1 MPASRCARIIIMAA
15 ILKHS
20 GVSMPIRTVRFCQLA
35 KKVGSR
41 CPAPKGA
48 SDSEGLAVSL
58 KRYPDTKPEFF
69 RKLFYALQFSFFV
82 LFALMLAG
90 AQAKSD
96 RQTPDSQNKESPA
109 TLGGDYS
116 GMYSFLRDGEFV
128 QVTVEDHGNVIG
140 FVSRYADKEG
150 DSGFLDHFFK
160 SGKLDGNQL
169 AFATETVHS
178 VSFEFRGTVERG
190 EGKSRGD
197 EAYYVL
203 KGTLVE
209 NTTDE
214 AKKTSSRSQ
223 EVALKSFPQNLTP
236 GAEKTSA
243 K

>member
-1 MPASRCARIIIMAA
+1 MAA

-20 GVSMPIRTVRFCQLA
+20 GVSMAICSVRFYQVA
-35 KKVGSR
+35 EKFDSR

-48 SDSEGLAVSL
+48 SDSEELAVSL

-69 RKLFYALQFSFFV
+69 RKLFFALQFASFV

-96 RQTPDSQNKESPA
+96 RQTPDPQNKDQQSPA
-109 TLGGDYS
+109 APGADYS

-150 DSGFLDHFFK
+150 DSGFVDHFLK
-160 SGKLDGNQL
+160 SGKLDGSQL
-169 AFATETVHS
+169 AFATETVHG

-203 KGTLVE
+203 RGTLVE

-214 AKKTSSRSQ
+214 AKKTSSRTQ
-223 EVALKSFPQNLTP
+223 EVGLKSFPQDLAL
-236 GAEKTSA
+236 GAEKRGA